1 MKHRSEPRGAG
12 ARPEDAG
19 HHRRP
24 DATGSEASKDRLSL
38 ARASNVRDY
47 LRNLG
52 VDPNRMIVNVR
63 SEREPIAS
71 NDTAGGRAQNRRVE
85 ILLSEPTARG

>member
-1 MKHRSEPRGAG
+1 MAQGLDPKTRVTIVGYS
-12 ARPEDAG
+12 
-19 HHRRP
+19 
-24 DATGSEASKDRLSL
+24 DATGSEAGKDRLSL

-52 VDPNRMIVNVR
+52 VDPNRMIVNGR
-63 SEREPIAS
+63 GEREPIAS